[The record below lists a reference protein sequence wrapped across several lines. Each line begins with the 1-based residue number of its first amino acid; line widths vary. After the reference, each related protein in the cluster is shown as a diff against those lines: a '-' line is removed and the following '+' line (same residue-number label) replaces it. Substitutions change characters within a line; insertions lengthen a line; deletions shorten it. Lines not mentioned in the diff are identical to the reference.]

1 VPGNG
6 ERTRD
11 KEAASLGTRKQRRPC
26 LLHTQQGASANEELE
41 INDDVEKDKEN
52 ENLATINIKS

>member
-1 VPGNG
+1 MP
-6 ERTRD
+6 
-11 KEAASLGTRKQRRPC
+11 A
-26 LLHTQQGASANEELE
+26 TQQGASANEELE